1 MPPALDIPGHQ
12 TSGSPADG
20 VDPQVVSAM
29 VRPVA
34 VRAIPAVG
42 QGGAMRVE
50 DNKQAVRRVYQEG
63 INGRTLDALEE
74 LLTPMGSTTP
84 SAARAPS
91 RPSCSSAWSTR
102 PSDLH
107 AEVHEVIAEGE
118 LVAARVTYT
127 GTHQGEFLG
136 IPATG
141 RKTTTSGGRLLPDA
155 GRPAGRALG
164 WAGHVQLPDA
174 AGRHARTGH
183 AGTSTPAYRS
193 RGGH

>member
-1 MPPALDIPGHQ
+1 
-12 TSGSPADG
+12 
-20 VDPQVVSAM
+20 
-29 VRPVA
+29 
-34 VRAIPAVG
+34 
-42 QGGAMRVE
+42 MRVE
-50 DNKQAVRRVYQEG
+50 DNKQAVRRFYQEV

-91 RPSCSSAWSTR
+91 RPSSSSAWSTR

-141 RKTTTSGGRLLPDA
+141 RPPPARSTATRPRSGASGPALP
-155 GRPAGRALG
+155 P
-164 WAGHVQLPDA
+164 
-174 AGRHARTGH
+174 
-183 AGTSTPAYRS
+183 
-193 RGGH
+193 